1 MKKEIDEF
9 LIFVE
14 SRKKV
19 SENTI
24 KAYRS
29 DLIRLYNYA
38 KKNNL
43 NSWNDFTE
51 DRINAYMVYLSENF
65 MTNSTIARML
75 SSIRLFFSY
84 LYESGEVDHDAAQ
97 NVGFPKVEKKLPKI
111 LTRYEIER
119 LLEMPGHKTPKAK
132 RDSAI
137 IELMYATGLKVGE
150 IITLNINDIDF
161 RINCINLGDDY
172 KKRVIPFGN
181 HARAAV
187 MDYLMGGR
195 LEILGDEKDDGTL
208 FLSAITGK
216 AISRQGIWKM
226 LRKYGKM
233 ADIKIEIT
241 PDVIRHTFTAHMIEN
256 GADTIVLQEMLGLSN
271 MSYASGYLK
280 NKNNYVREIYER
292 MGPRN

>member
-1 MKKEIDEF
+1 
-9 LIFVE
+9 
-14 SRKKV
+14 
-19 SENTI
+19 
-24 KAYRS
+24 
-29 DLIRLYNYA
+29 
-38 KKNNL
+38 
-43 NSWNDFTE
+43 
-51 DRINAYMVYLSENF
+51 
-65 MTNSTIARML
+65 
-75 SSIRLFFSY
+75 
-84 LYESGEVDHDAAQ
+84 
-97 NVGFPKVEKKLPKI
+97 
-111 LTRYEIER
+111 
-119 LLEMPGHKTPKAK
+119 
-132 RDSAI
+132 
-137 IELMYATGLKVGE
+137 MYATGLKVGE